1 MSAPVLN
8 PESGSPTRATA
19 VPARSTRKATA
30 QQTGRIGITCSLL
43 TTLIQA
49 GDPPNEIANCGLNTP
64 NDSIGLRQFPHSG
77 SITAVWSAGGNWV
90 QSAKMPPFAL

>member
-1 MSAPVLN
+1 MSAPLLN
-8 PESGSPTRATA
+8 PDNGSPTRATA

-49 GDPPNEIANCGLNTP
+49 GDPPNEIANCGLTIAGLIGP
-64 NDSIGLRQFPHSG
+64 NDSVGLGQTLLG
-77 SITAVWSAGGNWV
+77 SQGSRPG
-90 QSAKMPPFAL
+90 AKPGLQVGLA